1 MDIRVLINDI
11 PTDWKNVLLNY
22 PDLDKIESFLKREKI
37 LFDSSLPIF
46 PAPEN
51 IFRCFHYRNVAN
63 TKVVILGQD
72 PYHGDE
78 QATGLCFGVNKHM
91 KSPPSLKN
99 IMKEL
104 KGDGENELKDITL
117 EQWAKQGVLLLNSA
131 LTVRKKS
138 PASHMKIW
146 LPFTKYII
154 HHLNQ
159 TQKDIVFI
167 AWGAFAYDKLAYID
181 QTKHK
186 LLVSSHPSPLSAYRM
201 YGEAP
206 AFIGSQPFSKVN
218 KYLKEL
224 REKSS
229 QAPLEIKWTPQ
240 FYS

>member
-11 PTDWKNVLLNY
+11 PTDWKKVLLDY
-22 PDLDKIESFLKREKI
+22 PDLDQIQSFLKREKI

-72 PYHGDE
+72 PYHGKG
-78 QATGLCFGVNKHM
+78 QAIGLCFGVNKET
-91 KSPPSLKN
+91 KVPPSLRN
-99 IMKEL
+99 IIKEL
-104 KGDGENELKDITL
+104 GKDGKLKDTSL
-117 EQWAKQGVLLLNSA
+117 EQWAKQGVLLLNTA
-131 LTVRKKS
+131 LTVRQKS

-154 HHLNQ
+154 HHLNE
-159 TQKDIVFI
+159 TQKNIVFI

-201 YGEAP
+201 FGEAP
-206 AFIGSQPFSKVN
+206 AFKGSQPFSKVN
-218 KYLKEL
+218 EYLKEL
-224 REKSS
+224 RKKTPT
-229 QAPLEIKWTPQ
+229 APLEIKWTSPK